1 MPMDGL
7 TVGFAARELNEILRG
22 GRIDKITQPER
33 DAVLLV
39 IRAGGVNHR
48 LLLCASPNNARC
60 HLTMGSFSNPLEPPA
75 LCMLMRKQLTGA
87 RITEIRQVSGDRI
100 VYVDM
105 DAVNELGDHVLRRL
119 VLEIMG
125 RHSNLL
131 LLDEND
137 RILEATRHV
146 NMEMSRVRQI
156 QPGMTYLPPPAQ
168 DKLDPA
174 TVTGEMLYERLQ
186 GSGSS
191 VPLKRALAD
200 TITGLSRVSA
210 EELAGRVLHG
220 GEDWPA
226 DLKDACDRLAD
237 LLGRLPAMADA
248 RVLFS
253 EDGEAADVFAFPY
266 LSERTDSQRPYKTLS
281 EALDIYF
288 GTRDA
293 RDRLNQKSASMI
305 RMLKGQLERCQ
316 RKLAIQTEEL
326 SSAEQM
332 EEYRRYG
339 EAINANL
346 YQLKKGMAEAVLPD
360 WNDPDGGTITVPLDI
375 KLTPSQNA
383 QKYFKKY
390 QKARSARE
398 IAAEQRDKTLAEM
411 DYLEGALLD
420 VDKCVGESELEE
432 IRQELVRTGYM
443 KKNTNRR
450 QQRQL
455 PQSKPYRY
463 ISDDG
468 IAIVVGKNAAQ
479 NDRITLGAKP
489 EEMWLHAKDMPGS
502 HVIIC
507 CEGEIPH
514 ATMKQ
519 AATLAAWYSKG
530 QRSSMVPVDYTLR
543 KYVKKPSGAAPGKV
557 IYTHQKTAYMTP
569 EEEEIKKIR
578 LEEA

>member
-7 TVGFAARELNEILRG
+7 TVGFAARELNEMLRG

-33 DAVLLV
+33 DTVVLV

-60 HLTMGSFSNPLEPPA
+60 HLTMGTYSNPLEPPS

-87 RITEIRQVSGDRI
+87 RITEIRQVGGDR
-100 VYVDM
+100 VVHVDM

-131 LLDEND
+131 LLDED
-137 RILEATRHV
+137 ERILEATRHV
-146 NMEMSRVRQI
+146 NPEMSRVRQI
-156 QPGMTYLPPPAQ
+156 QPGMTYLPPPGQ
-168 DKLDPA
+168 DKLDPGTMTA
-174 TVTGEMLYERLQ
+174 GELYDRLSAIPE
-186 GSGSS
+186 GKLS
-191 VPLKRALAD
+191 RALGD
-200 TITGLSRVSA
+200 TVTGLSRASA
-210 EELAGRVLHG
+210 EELACRVLQG
-220 GEDWPA
+220 GEEWPG
-226 DLKDACDRLAD
+226 DLQDACARIAN
-237 LLGRLPAMADA
+237 LLERLPSMADA
-248 RVLFS
+248 RVLFG
-253 EDGEAADVFAFPY
+253 ENGEAEDVFPFPY
-266 LSERTDSQRPYKTLS
+266 LSRRTDAQRSCKTLS
-281 EALDIYF
+281 EALETYF

-316 RKLAIQTEEL
+316 RKLAIQLEEL
-326 SSAEQM
+326 SSAERM
-332 EEYRRYG
+332 EEYRRMG

-360 WNDPDGGTITVPLDI
+360 WNDPEGGTITVPMDI
-375 KLTPSQNA
+375 RLTPSQNA

-398 IAAEQRDKTLAEM
+398 IAAQQRDKTLAEM
-411 DYLEGALLD
+411 DYLEGMLLD

-443 KKNTNRR
+443 KKTTSRR

-455 PQSKPYRY
+455 PQSRPYRY
-463 ISDDG
+463 QSDDG
-468 IAIVVGKNAAQ
+468 IEILVGKNAAQ

-489 EEMWLHAKDMPGS
+489 EELWLHAKDMPGS

-507 CEGEIPH
+507 REGEIPQT
-514 ATMKQ
+514 TMKQ
-519 AATLAAWYSKG
+519 AALLAAWYSKG

-543 KYVKKPSGAAPGKV
+543 KYVKKPSGAAPGRV

-569 EEEEIKKIR
+569 EEEMIRAIR
-578 LEEA
+578 LLEA